1 MSDPM
6 TNTDVEDVLASIRRL
21 VSDNKRIDAKTE
33 PKAPNDRL
41 VLTPSLRVMD
51 DTPTEDDAA
60 TDNAVQKD
68 EDDALL
74 AFAASVFETPAVAPE
89 AISDD
94 ADAPTVKETQAAAT
108 DRAAGDEVDD
118 ELDALDT
125 AYDVQEQKDDV
136 LVLTDD
142 PSQDDTTVQG
152 AAEAADSTADLPD
165 AAPGVTVAEDW
176 ADVPDSTDAPDGED
190 LAEDDLALDVGEAAK
205 DDTADDDTPV
215 ADAAV
220 VATAAPEK
228 SLSEKIAALE
238 MLVGKRRDNF
248 EPDDPG
254 AGAYAG
260 TQAPAMEWEDAETDE
275 DVLEARVEDTPPF
288 DSIHDDVEEDAPAYA
303 AYVEAEADDRAG
315 DATIA
320 QVFSSDEDVLDE
332 EALRELVSDIVREE
346 LQGALGERITRNVRK
361 LVRREIH
368 RALAAQDLE

>member
-6 TNTDVEDVLASIRRL
+6 TNTEVEDVLASIRRL
-21 VSDNKRIDAKTE
+21 VSDDKRPEAKAQPE
-33 PKAPNDRL
+33 APSDRL

-51 DTPTEDDAA
+51 DTATEDDAA
-60 TDNAVQKD
+60 TENVVQKD
-68 EDDALL
+68 EDDALFE
-74 AFAASVFETPAVAPE
+74 FAASVFASPAAAPE

-94 ADAPTVKETQAAAT
+94 ADAPTVEETQAAAT

-125 AYDVQEQKDDV
+125 AYDDQEQKDDV

-142 PSQDDTTVQG
+142 PSQDDTPFQG

-165 AAPGVTVAEDW
+165 AAPGVTVPEDW
-176 ADVPDSTDAPDGED
+176 ADLSDSTDAPDGED
-190 LAEDDLALDVGEAAK
+190 LAEDDLALLDVDVAAK
-205 DDTADDDTPV
+205 DDAAEYDTPV
-215 ADAAV
+215 ADSAV

-260 TQAPAMEWEDAETDE
+260 TQAPAMEWEDAETDD
-275 DVLEARVEDTPPF
+275 DVPETTVEDTPPF
-288 DSIHDDVEEDAPAYA
+288 DHTPDDAQDAPAHA